1 MGDPKELYHL
11 ELHGSWDKML
21 TEKEAKK
28 LQEWMATVFQVAKA
42 PVKFTLEK
50 KADSPK
56 AMMGGALN
64 E

>member
-21 TEKEAKK
+21 SEKEAKK
-28 LQEWMATVFQVAKA
+28 LEEWMAVVFQTAKA
-42 PVKFTLEK
+42 PVKFSLAK
-50 KADSPK
+50 KIQDPG
-56 AMMGGALN
+56 MGVLPN